1 MSTIVLI
8 RPGCTDYDAQSRLL
22 GTLEMPMNYQGMEQ
36 VEEAVQQ
43 LQQQGIR
50 LQAILASPADPAC
63 STARAIATAQ
73 GGVKV
78 KELEEL
84 RNVDQGLWQGLPEA
98 DVRKRYPKVFRNGR
112 QTPQSI
118 CPPEGE
124 TLGDACQRMHK
135 VINKAIKKHDVFA
148 IVVCDP
154 VATVIRCTLQR
165 RSPALNACLCGEE
178 GRKAIEVF
186 ETSGFDSQAFVNAIQ
201 HTSQAPAE
209 SPAETE
215 VASEVEIGQGSV
227 AQDSPQ

>member
-22 GTLEMPMNYQGMEQ
+22 GTLGMPMNDMGLEQ
-36 VEEAVQQ
+36 VDEAVQQ
-43 LQQQGIR
+43 LKQYGIK
-50 LQAILASPADPAC
+50 LQAIFASPADPAC
-63 STARAIATAQ
+63 STARAIAEAQ
-73 GGVKV
+73 GGIKV

-98 DVRKRYPKVFRNGR
+98 DVRKRYPKVFRTGR

-124 TLGDACQRMHK
+124 TLGDACQRMQK
-135 VINKAIKKHDVFA
+135 VVNKAIKKHDVFA

-154 VATVIRCTLQR
+154 IATVIRCTLQQ
-165 RSPALNACLCGEE
+165 RSPAVNACLCGED

-186 ETSGFDSQAFVNAIQ
+186 QSDSFDSQAFINAVQ
-201 HTSQAPAE
+201 NTTQAPV
-209 SPAETE
+209 ETAVPVE
-215 VASEVEIGQGSV
+215 VV
-227 AQDSPQ
+227 QDSAHQDSAQ